1 MIAKVRKSPFTATQC
16 RKPRFPDFLVLPIDI
31 ATLTNQLTAS
41 ESKVAY
47 HMHSM
52 TAWLQLKAKKSVVP
66 LHSCHNTPARVCM
79 KQVFPEPVL
88 PIRRITFFPAVAFL
102 AISNPHWVKHPVPS
116 GQPLQKTALNMFE
129 SLIECRLDITQ
140 SSESFSKKSPSPEID
155 T

>member
-1 MIAKVRKSPFTATQC
+1 
-16 RKPRFPDFLVLPIDI
+16 
-31 ATLTNQLTAS
+31 
-41 ESKVAY
+41 
-47 HMHSM
+47 
-52 TAWLQLKAKKSVVP
+52 
-66 LHSCHNTPARVCM
+66 M